1 MLNNT
6 CSCWLET
13 LCQEQKNKVNF
24 FPEKKQYFSYFILK
38 KTQLDKNSNCNINQ
52 LNHLILLYFLTR
64 RKNNAE
70 FCAAESD
77 GMQFRL
83 TTTTVTFPKN
93 GCHANAGTP
102 TQPTALCALARVP
115 TVARMPTV
123 ARKWQERPTAIIA
136 ESTLTMQKGRQASA
150 AQEAKPPRTSKVIE
164 VRLAKSFGK
173 ERFRCIT

>member
-1 MLNNT
+1 M
-6 CSCWLET
+6 
-13 LCQEQKNKVNF
+13 
-24 FPEKKQYFSYFILK
+24 QYKLVESS
-38 KTQLDKNSNCNINQ
+38 NST
-52 LNHLILLYFLTR
+52 LYFLTR

-83 TTTTVTFPKN
+83 TTTTVTFPKKRMP
-93 GCHANAGTP
+93 CQCRHAHLANCTV
-102 TQPTALCALARVP
+102 CALARVP

-150 AQEAKPPRTSKVIE
+150 AQEAKPPRTSKVIQ

-173 ERFRCIT
+173 KVCLSASNET